1 MQTTREVKL
10 KIEDLRERKE
20 HLGRCLDLA
29 GRKERLVKL
38 DQVSADP
45 DLWDDQ
51 ERAQKVLRERSN
63 LTAFVERFQKVQG
76 GIDDA
81 EALLELSDGG
91 ELDSDMLSD
100 VSVELAS
107 AEKLVEQMEFER
119 MLGGEA
125 DRNSAIVTVNAGA
138 GGTESCDWA
147 SMLLRMLLY
156 YCEKRG
162 WKTTMNDFQDGEEAG
177 IKSAIF
183 SVEGEYAY
191 GYLKAE
197 VGVHRLVRVSP
208 FDSQARRHTSFA
220 SVFVS
225 PEVDDNIEIELNESD
240 IRVDTYRA
248 SGAGGQHVNKTDSA
262 VRMTHMPT
270 GIVVACQNERSQHKN
285 RATAIK
291 MLKSRLYELEL
302 QKRRE
307 KTDQINSQKKE
318 ISFGSQIRSYVLHP
332 YRMVKDVRT
341 GVEVGDVDSVLN
353 GRLDDFIEAY
363 LLQSG
368 HEGTTQHEDL
378 DV

>member
-1 MQTTREVKL
+1 MGGVF
-10 KIEDLRERKE
+10 
-20 HLGRCLDLA
+20 DLA
-29 GRKERLVKL
+29 GRQERLKKL
-38 DQVSADP
+38 DEVAADP
-45 DLWDDQ
+45 AIWEDQ

-63 LTAFVERFQKVQG
+63 LTAFVERFQRLRRG
-76 GIDDA
+76 LSDA
-81 EALLELSDGG
+81 ETLLELSTDD
-91 ELDSDMLSD
+91 EPTEETLS
-100 VSVELAS
+100 ELAS
-107 AEKLVEQMEFER
+107 ELGVPEKIIEEMEFER

-125 DRNSAIVTVNAGA
+125 DRNNAIVSVNAGA

-147 SMLLRMLLY
+147 SMLLRMLLF

-162 WKTTMNDFQDGEEAG
+162 WKTNINDQQDGEEAG
-177 IKSAIF
+177 IKSATF

-225 PEVDDNIEIELNESD
+225 PEVDDDIEIELNEAD

-291 MLKSRLYELEL
+291 MLRSRLYEAEL
-302 QKRRE
+302 QKRRDE
-307 KTDQINSQKKE
+307 MDQINSQKKG

-332 YRMVKDVRT
+332 YRMVKDHRT
-341 GVEVGDVDSVLN
+341 GTEVGDVDSVLN

-363 LLQSG
+363 LLKSG
-368 HEGTTQHEDL
+368 HETLTTSDDF

>member
-1 MQTTREVKL
+1 
-10 KIEDLRERKE
+10 
-20 HLGRCLDLA
+20 LGGVFDLA
-29 GRKERLVKL
+29 GRQERLKKL
-38 DQVSADP
+38 DEVAADP
-45 DLWDDQ
+45 AIWEDQ

-63 LTAFVERFQKVQG
+63 LTAFVERFQRLRR
-76 GIDDA
+76 GISDA
-81 EALLELSDGG
+81 ETLLELSEDDEPTEESLK
-91 ELDSDMLSD
+91 ELTS
-100 VSVELAS
+100 ELAGP
-107 AEKLVEQMEFER
+107 EKIIEEMEFER

-125 DRNSAIVTVNAGA
+125 DRNNAIVSVNAGA

-147 SMLLRMLLY
+147 SMLLRMLLF

-162 WKTTMNDFQDGEEAG
+162 WKTSINDQQDGEEAG
-177 IKSAIF
+177 IKSATF

-225 PEVDDNIEIELNESD
+225 PEVDDDIEIELNDDD
-240 IRVDTYRA
+240 IRVDTYRS

-270 GIVVACQNERSQHKN
+270 GIVVACQSERSQHKN
-285 RATAIK
+285 RASAIK

-302 QKRRE
+302 QKRRDE
-307 KTDQINSQKKE
+307 ADQINSLKKG

-332 YRMVKDVRT
+332 YRMVKDHRT
-341 GVEVGDVDSVLN
+341 GTEVGDVDSVLN
-353 GRLDDFIEAY
+353 GRLGDFIEAY
-363 LLQSG
+363 LLKSG
-368 HEGTTQHEDL
+368 HETIVSSDDL